1 MIRMIAACARN
12 RVMGKDGTLPWNIRA
27 DWNYFLEKTQSGVL
41 LMGRRCYEDFTGYAE
56 SRAVVVLS
64 LNTTHP
70 FPHAHRAG
78 SLEEGIETASKL
90 GEDVW
95 ICGGASI
102 YEEAMPLAEELFLTQ
117 IDADFEGDVKFPL
130 WHQHFAREI
139 SRKEITSDGYRLT
152 FSVLGKQA

>member
-64 LNTTHP
+64 RNSTHP

-90 GEDVW
+90 GDDVW

-102 YEEAMPLAEELFLTQ
+102 YEEAMPLAKELFLTQ
-117 IDADFEGDVKFPL
+117 IDGDFEGDVKFPS
-130 WHQHFAREI
+130 WHQHFVREI

>member
-1 MIRMIAACARN
+1 
-12 RVMGKDGTLPWNIRA
+12 MGKDGTLPWNIRA

-64 LNTTHP
+64 RNSTDP
-70 FPHAHRAG
+70 FPHAHRAS

-90 GEDVW
+90 GDDVW

-102 YEEAMPLAEELFLTQ
+102 YEEAMPLAKELFLTQ
-117 IDADFEGDVKFPL
+117 IDADFEGDVKFPS

>member
-1 MIRMIAACARN
+1 
-12 RVMGKDGTLPWNIRA
+12 MGKDGTLPWNIRA

-64 LNTTHP
+64 RNSTDP

-90 GEDVW
+90 GDDVW

-102 YEEAMPLAEELFLTQ
+102 YEEAMPLAKELFLTQ
-117 IDADFEGDVKFPL
+117 IDADFEGDVKFPS

>member
-27 DWNYFLEKTQSGVL
+27 DWDYFLETTQSGVL
-41 LMGRRCYEDFTGYAE
+41 LMGRRCYEDFTGYAQ
-56 SRAVVVLS
+56 SRPVVVLS
-64 LNTTHP
+64 RNTTHP

-78 SLEEGIETASKL
+78 SLREGIQTASKL
-90 GEDVW
+90 GDDLW

-117 IDADFEGDVKFPL
+117 IDEDFKGDVKFPS
-130 WHQHFAREI
+130 WHQHFVREI

>member
-64 LNTTHP
+64 RNSTDP

-90 GEDVW
+90 GDDVW

-102 YEEAMPLAEELFLTQ
+102 YEEAMPLAKELFLTQ
-117 IDADFEGDVKFPL
+117 IDADFEGDVKFPS

-152 FSVLGKQA
+152 FSVLAKQA